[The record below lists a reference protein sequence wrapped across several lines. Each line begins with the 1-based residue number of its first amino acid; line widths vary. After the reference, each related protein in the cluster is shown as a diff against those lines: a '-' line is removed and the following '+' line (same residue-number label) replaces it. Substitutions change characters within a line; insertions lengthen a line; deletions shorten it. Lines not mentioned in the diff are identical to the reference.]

1 VFLSEL
7 APDGPRRAL
16 KPALEILAGIPTI
29 VYGYFALVVITPA
42 LQLVIPGLAGFN
54 SLGPGIV
61 MGLMITPMIA
71 SLTED
76 ALYAVPQ
83 GLREG
88 AYALGASKL
97 PTIFGVVLPSA
108 MSGIAAA
115 VILAVSR
122 AIGET
127 MVVAI
132 AAGPQPR
139 LTFDPRVP
147 IETMTAYI
155 VQISMGDTPTGTTE
169 YRTIF
174 VVGTLLFL
182 MTFVM
187 NVASY
192 RLARRFR
199 RET

>member
-1 VFLSEL
+1 
-7 APDGPRRAL
+7 
-16 KPALEILAGIPTI
+16 
-29 VYGYFALVVITPA
+29 
-42 LQLVIPGLAGFN
+42 
-54 SLGPGIV
+54 
-61 MGLMITPMIA
+61 
-71 SLTED
+71 
-76 ALYAVPQ
+76 
-83 GLREG
+83 LREG

-108 MSGIAAA
+108 KSGIAAA

-132 AAGPQPR
+132 AAGQQPR